1 MTLSFIWRGCTILE
15 REKIIEI
22 KIMKEVYIYRNYIKK
37 KQTNFNEKVY
47 IYSITMKHW
56 VRKKSIVKF

>member
-37 KQTNFNEKVY
+37 KKQTNFNEKVY
-47 IYSITMKHW
+47 IF
-56 VRKKSIVKF
+56 IVLL

>member
-37 KQTNFNEKVY
+37 NKQTLMKKY
-47 IYSITMKHW
+47 IF
-56 VRKKSIVKF
+56 IVLL

>member
-1 MTLSFIWRGCTILE
+1 MTLRFIERGCTILE

-37 KQTNFNEKVY
+37 KQTNFYEKMY
-47 IYSITMKHW
+47 IF
-56 VRKKSIVKF
+56 IVLL

>member
-37 KQTNFNEKVY
+37 NKQTLMKVY

-56 VRKKSIVKF
+56 VRKKAIVKF

>member
-1 MTLSFIWRGCTILE
+1 MTLSFIERGCTILE

-37 KQTNFNEKVY
+37 KTNFNEKVY
-47 IYSITMKHW
+47 IF
-56 VRKKSIVKF
+56 IVLL